1 MRPTLRRQDCLVG
14 SELADYL
21 DLEPGETIQDRSHPH
36 ASERALSGDMQQAP
50 TSVLGSGHGAATAEE
65 AGADEARHDA
75 GQSLSLFEAV
85 VTSYPTVLES
95 LLAQTSTASLLAL
108 YHTSKHLREFLKMYP
123 LAWKTLSFRLP
134 QPAVAMGSPGNE
146 TPDGRDRQSKPY
158 AFDALLKQII
168 GPHGS
173 RLTSLDL
180 CNTAVSGTALSMQV
194 LGPRSSTL
202 K

>member
-1 MRPTLRRQDCLVG
+1 M
-14 SELADYL
+14 E
-21 DLEPGETIQDRSHPH
+21 DRSHPH
-36 ASERALSGDMQQAP
+36 ASARTHAGDMQQAP
-50 TSVLGSGHGAATAEE
+50 TPVPGSGDSAAMAEQ
-65 AGADEARHDA
+65 AGADEATHDD
-75 GQSLSLFEAV
+75 GPPLSLFECV

-108 YHTSKHLREFLKMYP
+108 YHTSKHLREFLNRYP

-168 GPHGS
+168 GPHGT

-180 CNTAVSGTALSMQV
+180 CNTAVSGTALCMQV

>member
-1 MRPTLRRQDCLVG
+1 MN
-14 SELADYL
+14 
-21 DLEPGETIQDRSHPH
+21 DRNR
-36 ASERALSGDMQQAP
+36 ERDDERDHSGDVEQRQI
-50 TSVLGSGHGAATAEE
+50 SLLGRGDDAIMREE
-65 AGADEARHDA
+65 AGAVEGKGKGED
-75 GQSLSLFEAV
+75 GPLLSLFESV
-85 VTSYPTVLES
+85 ITSYPPVLES
-95 LLAQTSTASLLAL
+95 LLAQISTASLLDL

-146 TPDGRDRQSKPY
+146 TPDGRERQSKPY

-168 GPHGS
+168 GPYGA

-194 LGPRSSTL
+194 LGPRSNTL
-202 K
+202 R